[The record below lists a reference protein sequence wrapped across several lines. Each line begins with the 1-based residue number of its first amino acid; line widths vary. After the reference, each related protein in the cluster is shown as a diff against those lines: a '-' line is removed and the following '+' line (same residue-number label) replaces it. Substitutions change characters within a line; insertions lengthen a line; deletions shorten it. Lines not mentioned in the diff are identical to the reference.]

1 MDLVSASQPS
11 SAASFRFLTHV
22 PASNLTHSLSG
33 LYTRAWQSFSLKC
46 QMVNIIGLWVM
57 QFLSQLL
64 NSVQLCCCR
73 PKAAIIPKQMGMV
86 VCQ

>member
-1 MDLVSASQPS
+1 MSMDLVS
-11 SAASFRFLTHV
+11 SAAVLFHV
-22 PASNLTHSLSG
+22 PASNLTHSPSG
-33 LYTRAWQSFSLKC
+33 LYARARQSFSLKC

-64 NSVQLCCCR
+64 NFVQLCCCR
-73 PKAAIIPKQMGMV
+73 PKAAIIPKQMGMA